1 MKLIPSDPDVKTIVG
16 RIKDKDIDLQPD
28 FQRGEVWSEPKQ
40 RRLIDSILRDWH
52 VPPIHVVQNPDTNTQ
67 DVLDGQQRLV
77 AIRDFVNGVFAV
89 DGKIEPIS
97 PEIEKL
103 HGLRYEQLP
112 PIWRRQFDQF
122 TIRFFKIIDFEPDEP
137 AELFFRLNQ
146 PVALTSAEQR
156 NAFYGPVR
164 TQVKEFVDILEHV
177 PFGFSNSRMALDDVV
192 ARVCIAIET
201 RTIAKKLTSAQLTE
215 RYRSKIPFSEETLLI
230 CYQAVVNFTKSS
242 ESWTEKV
249 KLNKAT
255 LFSWLW
261 ASACSSKYFRET
273 TPIVLAKAIS
283 RSDRMRHAN
292 EQPLEAGL
300 TFAPEIKL
308 VGDRHVD
315 LLQFYADR
323 SSSRVSDVASVIA
336 RDVLIWIFLADS
348 CNALERFDLLSNP
361 YLDALH
367 QPLLVFLRQENLAPI
382 EFINDLLAEHSW
394 GQFR

>member
-16 RIKDKDIDLQPD
+16 RIKDKDLDLQPD

-77 AIRDFVNGVFAV
+77 AIRDFVNGAFAV
-89 DGKIEPIS
+89 DGKIEPIN

-112 PIWRRQFDQF
+112 PIWRRRFDQF

-156 NAFYGPVR
+156 NAFYGPIR
-164 TQVKEFVDILEHV
+164 TQVKKFVDVLEDV

-201 RTIAKKLTSAQLTE
+201 RTIAKKLTSTQLTE
-215 RYRSKIPFSEETLLI
+215 RYRSKIPFSNETLSI
-230 CYQAVVNFTKSS
+230 CLQAVANFQESS
-242 ESWTEKV
+242 ESWTAKI

-261 ASACSSKYFRET
+261 ASACSSKYFGEAA
-273 TPIVLAKAIS
+273 PIILARAIC
-283 RSDRMRHAN
+283 RSDRMRNAD
-292 EQPLEAGL
+292 EQPLEPCL
-300 TFAPEIKL
+300 TFTPEIKL
-308 VGDRHVD
+308 DGDRQVD

-323 SSSRVSDVASVIA
+323 SSSRVSDVTSVIA

-348 CNALERFDLLSNP
+348 CNALKRYDLLSNP
-361 YLDALH
+361 YVHALCK
-367 QPLLVFLRQENLAPI
+367 PLMLFIQQKNLAPI
-382 EFINDLLAEHSW
+382 EFINDLLAQHSW
-394 GQFR
+394 GQLR